1 MIGALGAGKGVGMRL
16 QTSAAEMYAA
26 EEFADRRP
34 FLRILLWAI
43 SVAVCTLILIA
54 MLAFF

>member
-1 MIGALGAGKGVGMRL
+1 MRL